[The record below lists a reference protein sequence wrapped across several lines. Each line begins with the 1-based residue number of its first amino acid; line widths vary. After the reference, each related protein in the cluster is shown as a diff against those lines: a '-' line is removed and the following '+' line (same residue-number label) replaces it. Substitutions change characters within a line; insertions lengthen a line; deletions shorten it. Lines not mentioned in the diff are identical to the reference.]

1 MGNPLGRC
9 PKSNYTC
16 RLTSD
21 RSLIEQ
27 SDAVIFYA
35 FTLNVTSDM
44 PKFRSPQ
51 QQWIFFN
58 LEPPTGR
65 QGILEKQLKNLPPH
79 LWFNLTFTYRYVK
92 NFVHFLKN
100 HFQLTANYY
109 LTIFRWD
116 SDVVHPYGQF
126 CSGKKS
132 SSDVNAIIANKTK
145 LVAWI
150 VSNCGGERFNYVTE
164 LQKYIKVDIYGGCGP
179 LKNCSGNCSKQVYH

>member
-1 MGNPLGRC
+1 MSIDLWPIINWAERC
-9 PKSNYTC
+9 SHILRFYLEC
-16 RLTSD
+16 YQWHAQVSLTTTAVDFLQFRTAD
-21 RSLIEQ
+21 RNDRNIR
-27 SDAVIFYA
+27 
-35 FTLNVTSDM
+35 
-44 PKFRSPQ
+44 K
-51 QQWIFFN
+51 
-58 LEPPTGR
+58 
-65 QGILEKQLKNLPPH
+65 KLKNLPPH

-109 LTIFRWD
+109 WTISRWD

-164 LQKYIKVDIYGGCGP
+164 LQKYIKVDIYGKCGP
-179 LKNCSGNCSKQVYH
+179 LKNCSGNCSKQVYHWWIAFRT